1 MSCIKGSNPFVSAI
15 QQKRPLRGVFY
26 FRLSL
31 IQDLEGHS
39 PPSAYRKKGIS
50 LLRDLDLRSLSA
62 RCAFFRLFSVGY
74 GCTGF
79 FERLDGLEHLGHVVF
94 DLDAAPFFT
103 QHAIRADEES
113 AA

>member
-50 LLRDLDLRSLSA
+50 LLRDLALALSE
-62 RCAFFRLFSVGY
+62 RKVRISFIWRWIRLYRLF
-74 GCTGF
+74 
-79 FERLDGLEHLGHVVF
+79 
-94 DLDAAPFFT
+94 
-103 QHAIRADEES
+103 
-113 AA
+113 

>member
-39 PPSAYRKKGIS
+39 PSFCLSEKRDISFARLRLALSERKV
-50 LLRDLDLRSLSA
+50 RV
-62 RCAFFRLFSVGY
+62 FS
-74 GCTGF
+74 F
-79 FERLDGLEHLGHVVF
+79 
-94 DLDAAPFFT
+94 
-103 QHAIRADEES
+103 I
-113 AA
+113 